1 MGHNYKSGN
10 RLGLP
15 RQLVCLKDLY
25 SNCIQSIKLA
35 NGRLTCIMVLKPSP
49 ESCEYKVRIE
59 SGPEEWPH
67 VWLLSPQLEKVNG
80 KLPHHLYTHKH
91 PGKYPELCV
100 FDCRKECNEL
110 RKDMLGGKTLVPWI
124 LSWLSAYEYWTI
136 TGEWHHAQT
145 IGTVQLE

>member
-1 MGHNYKSGN
+1 MYYGLKTKSRKLRIQGEN
-10 RLGLP
+10 RKWSG
-15 RQLVCLKDLY
+15 RVATCLV
-25 SNCIQSIKLA
+25 I
-35 NGRLTCIMVLKPSP
+35 VSP
-49 ESCEYKVRIE
+49 IGK
-59 SGPEEWPH
+59 G
-67 VWLLSPQLEKVNG
+67 NG

-110 RKDMLGGKTLVPWI
+110 RKDMLWGKTLVPWI